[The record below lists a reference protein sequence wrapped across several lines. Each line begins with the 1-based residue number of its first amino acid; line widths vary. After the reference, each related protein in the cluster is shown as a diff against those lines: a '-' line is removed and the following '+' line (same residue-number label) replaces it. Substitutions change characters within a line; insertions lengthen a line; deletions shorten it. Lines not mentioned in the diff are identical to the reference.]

1 MSTIQHSFSSMN
13 TTVEMYL
20 ESIADGRESFVINEV
35 NQLFSI
41 IESQCS
47 RFAPE
52 SELSVLNSNQ
62 GKVVQVSPALLQ
74 ILQAAK
80 KAYFQSEG
88 IYNPGILRQLQ
99 MAGYNTSFDEIQQP
113 GLSPFHC
120 REGCNPVDK
129 LPYQIVDAERR
140 LVEVIDQVGIDLGGI
155 AKGWCVDH
163 VSEFLSLHGCGYIN
177 AGGDLRVFGHR
188 KESWKIGVE
197 DPFQPNRNK
206 AVVHLTKGA
215 VATSST
221 WKRKWRVG
229 DVGNH
234 HLIDPRT
241 GKPSDSTIVSAT
253 IMAPDTVAADV
264 AAKVVLILGEHEGA
278 AWARK
283 HSYQGF
289 MILQDGEFRRIG

>member
-1 MSTIQHSFSSMN
+1 MSTIKHSFSSMN

-20 ESIADGRESFVINEV
+20 ESVADGRESFVITEV

-47 RFAPE
+47 RFNQQ
-52 SELSVLNSNQ
+52 SELSALNSSQ

-74 ILQAAK
+74 ILQAAE

-99 MAGYNTSFDEIQQP
+99 MAGYNTSFDEIQQSGP
-113 GLSPFHC
+113 SSQR
-120 REGCNPVDK
+120 REVCNPVDK
-129 LPYQIVDAERR
+129 LPYQIIDPEKR

-177 AGGDLRVFGHR
+177 AGGDLRVFGQR

-197 DPFQPNRNK
+197 DPFQPNRDK

-229 DVGNH
+229 NVSNH

-253 IMAPDTVAADV
+253 IMAHDTVAADV
-264 AAKVVLILGEHEGA
+264 AAKVVLILGENEGA

-289 MILQDGEFRRIG
+289 MILLDGEFRRIG